1 MAFDLK
7 TNWLVETT
15 MVVTPMSFIAIR
27 LLELPLGKRGEL
39 CSTNFKKY
47 ELVRCRT

>member
-7 TNWLVETT
+7 TNWLVETSL
-15 MVVTPMSFIAIR
+15 VVNSMSFIAIR

-39 CSTNFKKY
+39 CSTNSKNY
-47 ELVRCRT
+47 ELVWCRT